1 MYRELAAANPDRYS
15 PDLAD
20 SLNYLPQPGRAGA
33 NC

>member
-20 SLNYLPQPGRAGA
+20 YLPQPGRAGA